1 LIFNGIITGYPVCA
15 AEVMARLHLGLR
27 ALICGACLFVLP
39 QTLYAATVT
48 LQWDPNTEA
57 DLRGYVLKWGTSSGV
72 YTQSV
77 NVGKA
82 TTYTVTL
89 TVPGSKKYYFT
100 VLAYN
105 DAGISG
111 PAAEVSTLVTN
122 PITQPRLAIDF
133 PRPSQLLPP
142 DFLFSGWAADLG
154 ATGNSGIDAVHV
166 YAYPNPGSGAP
177 PIFLGVASY
186 GSPRGDV
193 AAAFGSRTLNSGYSL
208 PVAALAPGTYDLV
221 AFGHS
226 TVANAFNVAQAVRI
240 RVAPAPS
247 PGATMLTIDVP
258 GPNASVTGALYVG
271 GWALDLR
278 STSGTGVSRVDL
290 WAYPSP
296 GSGQMPI
303 YLGMA
308 QYGLARPD
316 VGGIFGSRFTPSGY
330 GATIANLSAGTYD
343 IVAMALSKKTGGWD
357 VSRVRRINVA
367 PSVFVAIDTPRP
379 NAVKVG
385 SFNIQGWALDFHS
398 TTNTGVDAVHVWAY
412 KNPGSGTAPIFLGS
426 ATMNVSRP
434 DVGAAF
440 GARYA
445 TAGYF
450 LATPPDLDA
459 GVYDLVLF
467 PHSSITGRFE
477 SPSVIRVT
485 VQ

>member
-1 LIFNGIITGYPVCA
+1 
-15 AEVMARLHLGLR
+15 MARICLGLR
-27 ALICGACLFVLP
+27 AFICGACLLLLSQSV
-39 QTLYAATVT
+39 YAATVT
-48 LQWDPNTEA
+48 LQWDPNTES
-57 DLRGYVLKWGTSSGV
+57 DLRGYLLKWGTSSGA

-77 NVGKA
+77 DVGNK

-89 TVPGSKKYYFT
+89 TTPGSKTYYFT

-111 PAAEVSTLVTN
+111 PAAEVSTVVTN
-122 PITQPRLAIDF
+122 PISQPRLAIDS
-133 PRPSQLLPP
+133 PKSSQVLPS

-177 PIFLGVASY
+177 PIFLGPASY
-186 GSPRGDV
+186 GSARGDV
-193 AAAFGSRTLNSGYSL
+193 AAAFGSRAMNSGYSL

-221 AFGHS
+221 AYAHS
-226 TVANAFNVAQAVRI
+226 TIANAFNIAQAVRI
-240 RVAPAPS
+240 RVFSPTAAPPPS
-247 PGATMLTIDVP
+247 GTMLSIDVP
-258 GPNASVTGALYVG
+258 APNASITGALYVG

-278 STSGTGVSRVDL
+278 STTGTGVSRVDL

-303 YLGMA
+303 YLGTA

-330 GATIANLSAGTYD
+330 GATVGNLSAGTYD
-343 IVAMALSKKTGGWD
+343 IVAMALSKKTGGWG
-357 VSRVRRINVA
+357 VSRVRRITVA
-367 PSVFVAIDTPRP
+367 ASVFLTVDTPRP
-379 NAVKVG
+379 NATEPG
-385 SFNIQGWALDFHS
+385 SFDIAGWALDFHS
-398 TTNTGVDAVHVWAY
+398 TTDPGIDAVHVWAY
-412 KNPGSGTAPIFLGS
+412 KNPGSGTPPTFAGA
-426 ATMNVSRP
+426 ATLNVSRP

-450 LATPPDLDA
+450 LAVSGLSP
-459 GVYDLVLF
+459 GVYDLVLY
-467 PHSSITGRFE
+467 PHSSVSGAFS
-477 SPSVIRVT
+477 SPTVVRVT